1 MSAPPDHPD
10 RTQPSAIRVVP
21 YSPPRASDS
30 SEETQPATASAR
42 PAETPDLSTDND
54 GRSNQTSGK
63 ATSSG
68 AGRHNQ
74 GSATALSASS
84 AAPLLSAKER
94 DDGVSERRPA
104 TIRRISSSDPRSRN
118 PPAAIPVSATSNLP
132 PSLAAVNAPSR
143 GRLSATSYTTN
154 TSQSSR
160 LSSSSHLSD
169 AEASSSSIPSSP
181 PSGQR
186 RPESR
191 RRNFV
196 AVLNEDKTFSLVPQ
210 RPRVPEP
217 QPQNPP
223 RTSSALS
230 EYGGL
235 RSSQLH
241 STPRVSQASSHEG
254 YSSYAS
260 SHYDRPSS
268 SLAGTNPDRSITPN
282 TPVPSSPGS
291 STQETITDDPIT
303 DSSASPQNYRM
314 IGGLR
319 RVPNLPDPG
328 YKAHQQTHSPGSD
341 TTETLLPIVPETGA
355 PTHDADQVD
364 TRSNEEEHASIH
376 SSTPS
381 AGSDTTNYRVYRD
394 DEEGD
399 PDPEPLTNEEEDQ
412 DRGSDESL
420 VDPQLRPQPSFAT
433 AQTAS
438 TEFESTNYKVYT
450 HSDDEG
456 SEEAL
461 PDSPVAGPSARALR
475 NVFTP
480 QLQPQA
486 SIGSIQSTASS
497 TSENA
502 NFRVYGPSSPELSPV
517 PESDPIQQET
527 RELRPA
533 QSFLSATSTTYETD
547 NYKIYGGRI
556 SPAALSSVE
565 SFNPPSPSG
574 SYAPLLRSPT
584 GLVPSLYAPEEEA
597 GPSGTAH
604 TEPNYVVHGDPS
616 PAPSREHTPNT
627 TESGGTVVRHP
638 REEFSQES
646 LVVSPLRPH
655 RFEEGFGYYRARS
668 RSRSR
673 STEELQT
680 KKSLKSVKSS
690 ISTAPIT
697 EEAAESYLAGQ
708 AYLDARG
715 GEDDAGSASVAG
727 PSERQ
732 RQLDEQRERERQQT
746 EGSTWEGAGAAGG
759 SMALPTTP
767 HQWSSQLSTV
777 MSETEPES
785 SSGTHGSLAS
795 VSPQGSHGSHERRSS
810 RGWSSHHSRQMLSIS
825 SSLAGEMEAASRS
838 RSNSQPGS
846 LERPGPSYRGYH
858 GMVRHHDEHGDG
870 LAELQQISP
879 RPSRS
884 RLSDMFSNSNSS
896 ERNLHSSASTR
907 SFNNNIPT
915 WAKLYY
921 GSGERRFLRSASISS
936 VSDLSSRPSSLAPH
950 SSSPTSDHFPLG
962 IYSQRRR
969 PREMGPDDGAQ
980 RRSTPGSM
988 DIQPVSAE
996 DDVELGFRRS
1006 LRRMTSSLWSPHLR
1020 RDLRA
1025 QNRYSIWDTP
1035 SVAWSAESGI
1045 FGRRNVQVVFF
1056 VVGFIFPFAWMIGA
1070 LLPLPKPSPL
1080 AMIQRDSSYSD
1091 LGIRTHSHEYERH
1104 IESVDELRYQNARWW
1119 RMLNR
1124 CMSVIGL
1131 LVLGAVVGLVVATV
1145 KQGWGTRT

>member
-1 MSAPPDHPD
+1 M
-10 RTQPSAIRVVP
+10 V
-21 YSPPRASDS
+21 
-30 SEETQPATASAR
+30 
-42 PAETPDLSTDND
+42 
-54 GRSNQTSGK
+54 
-63 ATSSG
+63 
-68 AGRHNQ
+68 
-74 GSATALSASS
+74 
-84 AAPLLSAKER
+84 
-94 DDGVSERRPA
+94 
-104 TIRRISSSDPRSRN
+104 
-118 PPAAIPVSATSNLP
+118 
-132 PSLAAVNAPSR
+132 
-143 GRLSATSYTTN
+143 
-154 TSQSSR
+154 
-160 LSSSSHLSD
+160 
-169 AEASSSSIPSSP
+169 
-181 PSGQR
+181 
-186 RPESR
+186 
-191 RRNFV
+191 
-196 AVLNEDKTFSLVPQ
+196 
-210 RPRVPEP
+210 
-217 QPQNPP
+217 
-223 RTSSALS
+223 
-230 EYGGL
+230 
-235 RSSQLH
+235 
-241 STPRVSQASSHEG
+241 
-254 YSSYAS
+254 
-260 SHYDRPSS
+260 
-268 SLAGTNPDRSITPN
+268 
-282 TPVPSSPGS
+282 
-291 STQETITDDPIT
+291 
-303 DSSASPQNYRM
+303 
-314 IGGLR
+314 GGLR

-328 YKAHQQTHSPGSD
+328 TKEKQQTHSPGSD
-341 TTETLLPIVPETGA
+341 TTETPLPVVPETDV
-355 PTHDADQVD
+355 PTRDDDQVD
-364 TRSNEEEHASIH
+364 THSTEEEHASVH

-381 AGSDTTNYRVYRD
+381 AGSDTTNYRVYSD
-394 DEEGD
+394 DNEGA
-399 PDPEPLTNEEEDQ
+399 PDPEPLRHEGEDQ

-438 TEFESTNYKVYT
+438 TEFESSNYKVYT
-450 HSDDEG
+450 HSDEEG

-475 NVFTP
+475 NVYTP
-480 QLQPQA
+480 QLQPQS
-486 SIGSIQSTASS
+486 SIGSIQSAASS
-497 TSENA
+497 TSENT

-517 PESDPIQQET
+517 PESEPVQQT

-565 SFNPPSPSG
+565 SFTPPSPSG

-584 GLVPSLYAPEEEA
+584 GPVPSLYAPEEEL

-616 PAPSREHTPNT
+616 PEPSRENTPNT

-638 REEFSQES
+638 RQEYSQES

-655 RFEEGFGYYRARS
+655 RFEDGFGYYRARS
-668 RSRSR
+668 RSRSK
-673 STEELQT
+673 EELTT

-690 ISTAPIT
+690 ISSAAIT
-697 EEAAESYLAGQ
+697 EEAAESYFAEQG
-708 AYLDARG
+708 YLDVPI
-715 GEDDAGSASVAG
+715 GEDESGSPSVAG

-746 EGSTWEGAGAAGG
+746 ETSTWEGAGAVGG

-795 VSPQGSHGSHERRSS
+795 VSPQGSHGSNERRSS

-825 SSLAGEMEAASRS
+825 SSLAGELEAASRS
-838 RSNSQPGS
+838 RSDSQPGS

-858 GMVRHHDEHGDG
+858 GMVRDHDEHGDG

-884 RLSDMFSNSNSS
+884 RLSDMFTNSNSS

-907 SFNNNIPT
+907 SFNNSIPM

-936 VSDLSSRPSSLAPH
+936 MSDLSSRPGSVMHH

-969 PREMGPDDGAQ
+969 PRQMGPGEGAQ
-980 RRSTPGSM
+980 QRSTPGSM

-996 DDVELGFRRS
+996 DDAEFGFRRS
-1006 LRRMTSSLWSPHLR
+1006 IRRMTSSVWSPHLR
-1020 RDLRA
+1020 RDVRA
-1025 QNRYSIWDTP
+1025 QNHYSIWDTP
-1035 SVAWSAESGI
+1035 SVAWSAESGM
-1045 FGRRNVQVVFF
+1045 FGRRNVQVVLF
-1056 VVGFIFPFAWMIGA
+1056 VAGFIFPFAWMIGA

-1091 LGIRTHSHEYERH
+1091 LGIRTQSHEYERH
-1104 IESVDELRYQNARWW
+1104 IESVDELRYENARWW

-1131 LVLGAVVGLVVATV
+1131 LVLGAVAGLVVATV
-1145 KQGWGTRT
+1145 KEGWGTMA